1 VVKSE
6 FPAIHF
12 YDQDFVDIYDQTWA
26 WIQDYWH
33 KGSAENG
40 LQTRFFAHPDA
51 QHIDQFESIFSTF
64 FLVYSNRIYPV
75 VPQLDNFYEKQEE
88 SGAIRSAYDIESGKP
103 VLTDENPEGVGP
115 PLFAW
120 AEYNLYHKI
129 GNKKR
134 IKEVMPILEK
144 YFSWLEETF
153 KDENGLYAVPHAATH
168 MGNAPREKGKYFV
181 DFNTQ
186 QAINALYMAE
196 LGDILNDKEISFRYK
211 RQYFSLKTRINN
223 RMWNEDAGFYFDL
236 DAKEEQLSVKTI
248 AGFWPL
254 LAELPNEAKIDHL
267 IGHLKN
273 TETFGT
279 ENPFPTLAADEE
291 KFSEKGNGY
300 RGSVV
305 PPFTFMV
312 VKGLEKYAKYDLA
325 REAAIRPLY
334 YMLDTLHPEGKEKGD
349 VWEAYMPM
357 RDGPAHWDGRKEW
370 PRAKLLSFV
379 ALSTITLMIE
389 NVVGL
394 YVSLP
399 RKTVDWIVPTLEIM
413 GIENLNLKRNTVT
426 ILSNKTIRGWEI
438 RHESEKLYYFTI
450 DIIGDKRKTLPIPS
464 GKCSML
470 IDKL

>member
-1 VVKSE
+1 MVKSE

-33 KGSAENG
+33 KGTADSG
-40 LQTRFFAHPDA
+40 LQPRFFAYPDA
-51 QHIDQFESIFSTF
+51 TTISQFEAIFSTF

-75 VPQLDNFYEKQEE
+75 APQLDNFYQKQEE
-88 SGAIRSAYDIESGKP
+88 SGAIRGTYSIESGEP
-103 VLTDENPEGVGP
+103 VLTKANPEGVAP

-144 YFSWLEETF
+144 YFAWLEETF
-153 KDENGLYAVPHAATH
+153 KDESGLYAVPHEATA
-168 MGNAPREKGKYFV
+168 MGNSPREKGRYFV

-196 LGDILNDKEISFRYK
+196 LGDILNDKEISFRFK
-211 RQYFSLKTRINN
+211 RHYFSLKTRINTK
-223 RMWNEDAGFYFDL
+223 MWNEDAGFYFDL
-236 DAKEEQLSVKTI
+236 DENLEQLSVKTV
-248 AGFWPL
+248 AGYWPL

-267 IGHLKN
+267 IGHLKSS
-273 TETFGT
+273 ETFGT

-291 KFSEKGNGY
+291 MFSEKGNGY

-305 PPFTFMV
+305 PPFTFMII
-312 VKGLEKYAKYDLA
+312 KGLEKYAKYDLA
-325 REAAIRPLY
+325 REAAIRHLY

-357 RDGPAHWDGRKEW
+357 RDGAAQWEGHKEW
-370 PRAKLLSFV
+370 PRPKFLSYA

-426 ILSNKTIRGWEI
+426 ILSNKTSRGWEI